1 MLILLMMKK
10 GLMILAVVPSLLIPI
25 GFDYIHNA
33 ATIIG
38 NLFIG
43 YKVLSLCQARH
54 MLKQD
59 RTIIHVEVKDTHE
72 HFYFGSAAAMFE
84 DSRVKHLLKIK
95 YQTFRTK
102 RISEDKPY
110 ENEFVIVR
118 KGDLNTIDHSDL

>member
-1 MLILLMMKK
+1 M
-10 GLMILAVVPSLLIPI
+10 
-25 GFDYIHNA
+25 
-33 ATIIG
+33 
-38 NLFIG
+38 FIADN
-43 YKVLSLCQARH
+43 VLSLCQARH

-84 DSRVKHLLKIK
+84 DSRVKNLLKIK

-118 KGDLNTIDHSDL
+118 KGDLNTIDHSELK

>member
-1 MLILLMMKK
+1 M
-10 GLMILAVVPSLLIPI
+10 AVVPILLILI
-25 GFDYIHNA
+25 GSGCTHNA
-33 ATIIG
+33 PTIMG
-38 NLFIG
+38 SLFIADN
-43 YKVLSLCQARH
+43 VLSLCQARH

-84 DSRVKHLLKIK
+84 DSRVKNLLKIK

-110 ENEFVIVR
+110 ENEFIIVR
-118 KGDLNTIDHSDL
+118 KGDLNTIDHSEL

>member
-1 MLILLMMKK
+1 MEVVPILLIL
-10 GLMILAVVPSLLIPI
+10 I
-25 GFDYIHNA
+25 GSGCTHNFH
-33 ATIIG
+33 TIIG
-38 NLFIG
+38 SLFIVDN
-43 YKVLSLCQARH
+43 VLSLRQARH

-84 DSRVKHLLKIK
+84 DSRVKNLLKIK

-110 ENEFVIVR
+110 ENEYVIVR
-118 KGDLNTIDHSDL
+118 KGDLNTIDHSEL

>member
-1 MLILLMMKK
+1 MPILLILI
-10 GLMILAVVPSLLIPI
+10 GSGCTHNIP
-25 GFDYIHNA
+25 
-33 ATIIG
+33 TIIG
-38 NLFIG
+38 SLFIAD
-43 YKVLSLCQARH
+43 KVLSLCQARH

-84 DSRVKHLLKIK
+84 DSRVKNLLKIK

-118 KGDLNTIDHSDL
+118 KGDLNTIDHSEL